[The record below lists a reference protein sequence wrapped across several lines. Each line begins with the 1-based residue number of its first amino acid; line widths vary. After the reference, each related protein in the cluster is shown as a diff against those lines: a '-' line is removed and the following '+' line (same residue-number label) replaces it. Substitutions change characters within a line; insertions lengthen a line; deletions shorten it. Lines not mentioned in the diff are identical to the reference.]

1 MGLISRVSSRTYR
14 PKPHQKMAL
23 LQQASKGSLCPE
35 IFENFAK
42 NKTNASY
49 IMKTTYKMKSV
60 NALKIEEDN
69 HEDKLAMNSIS
80 ELNPIQN
87 FQIPKSISNP
97 ASFVYNNCGENVD
110 TAKVKFNHGTTCLAF
125 KFQGG
130 VVVCTD
136 SRATAGGYIAS
147 QSVKKVIEINRFLLG
162 TMAGGAADCQFW
174 ERVLAER
181 CRLYQLRNK
190 KRISTRATSKLLA
203 NMVYNYKGMG
213 LSMGTMVCG
222 WDDKGGPAL
231 YYVDDGGQRL
241 AGNLFSVGSG
251 SLYAYGVL
259 DEGYRYNLTR
269 EEALELGERAIYH
282 ATYRDAASGGFVNRY
297 IMTAE
302 GWELISRND
311 VSDLH
316 YKYLEDG
323 SIAKPGRG

>member
-1 MGLISRVSSRTYR
+1 MLEACAKGPNGDLFKSPLHRLSATSQLKDARNGMMQMYA
-14 PKPHQKMAL
+14 KD
-23 LQQASKGSLCPE
+23 ASTVQDES
-35 IFENFAK
+35 
-42 NKTNASY
+42 
-49 IMKTTYKMKSV
+49 
-60 NALKIEEDN
+60 
-69 HEDKLAMNSIS
+69 S
-80 ELNPIQN
+80 ELHENDQV
-87 FQIPKSISNP
+87 FQIPRQIANP
-97 ASFVYNNCGENVD
+97 AEFVHENCGEN
-110 TAKVKFNHGTTCLAF
+110 APEARIKFNHGTTCLAF

-147 QSVKKVIEINRFLLG
+147 QSVKKVIEINKFLLG

-190 KRISTRATSKLLA
+190 KRISTRAASKLLA

-231 YYVDDGGQRL
+231 YYVDDAGQRL
-241 AGNLFSVGSG
+241 GGNLFSVGSG

-259 DEGYRYNLTR
+259 DEGYRYNLTVD
-269 EEALELGERAIYH
+269 EALELGERAIYH

-297 IMTAE
+297 IMTAD
-302 GWELISRND
+302 GWTLISRND
-311 VSDLH
+311 VSELH
-316 YKYLEDG
+316 YKYLEQG
-323 SIAKPGRG
+323 SIAKPTNE

>member
-1 MGLISRVSSRTYR
+1 
-14 PKPHQKMAL
+14 MAL
-23 LQQASKGSLCPE
+23 LHMASQGPNGDVFADFLKKKSAATTQMESMNVNMRSL
-35 IFENFAK
+35 
-42 NKTNASY
+42 
-49 IMKTTYKMKSV
+49 
-60 NALKIEEDN
+60 NALKLEEDN
-69 HEDKLAMNSIS
+69 EEDKLVVATSNQT
-80 ELNPIQN
+80 QN
-87 FQIPKSISNP
+87 QTFSIPKSLYNP
-97 ASFVYNNCGENVD
+97 AQFVYNNFGENVNG
-110 TAKVKFNHGTTCLAF
+110 AKIKFNHGTTCLAF
-125 KFQGG
+125 KFQHG

-147 QSVKKVIEINRFLLG
+147 QTVKKVIEINKYLLG

-174 ERVLAER
+174 ERCLAEQ

-190 KRISTRATSKLLA
+190 RRISTRAASKMLA
-203 NMVYNYKGMG
+203 NMVYQYKGMG

-222 WDDKGGPAL
+222 WDEKGGPAL

-241 AGNLFSVGSG
+241 EGSLFSVGSG

-259 DEGYRYNLTR
+259 DEGYRYDLAR

-282 ATYRDAASGGFVNRY
+282 ATYRDAASGGYVNRY
-297 IMTAE
+297 IMTE
-302 GWELISRND
+302 NGWEHVSWND